1 MKHRSLIAAVLL
13 AACLPAAAQTWPN
26 KPVKLV
32 VGFAPAGAADT
43 VARAIADQL
52 GKVLGQTIVVEN
64 KPGAGSSI
72 AAEFVAKAP
81 ADGYT
86 ILIASPA
93 SISVNPALN
102 PKLAYKSSDL
112 LPVTQVSNS
121 PLVVVVPVGST
132 IKSLAELAAE
142 AKKNPGKI
150 NYGTS
155 GVGSAPHF
163 GAAYFSQ
170 VAGVEMT
177 HVPYKGGGPSI
188 LGLLQGD
195 TNVSFATPPSALP
208 QIKGGKL
215 RALAVTSRERSS
227 LMPDIPGTAE
237 AGMPSFAISFWY
249 GFFAPTGT
257 PQDIVKKL
265 FDATLQAA
273 NRPEVKAILEREGTE
288 VQLSKSPQDFASF
301 VAEDAKFWI
310 KLAKESGATAN

>member
-1 MKHRSLIAAVLL
+1 MNRRMLIAAALL
-13 AACLPAAAQTWPN
+13 AAALPAAAQTWPN

-72 AAEFVAKAP
+72 AAEFVAKSP

-112 LPVTQVSNS
+112 VPVTQVSNS
-121 PLVVVVPVGST
+121 PLVVVVPVASAIT
-132 IKSLAELAAE
+132 SLKALADE

-195 TNVSFATPPSALP
+195 TQVSFATPPSALP
-208 QIKGGKL
+208 QVKGGKL
-215 RALAVTSRERSS
+215 RALAVTSRERST

-237 AGMPSFAISFWY
+237 AGMPNFAISFWY
-249 GFFAPTGT
+249 GFFVPAGT
-257 PQDIVKKL
+257 PPDIVKRL

-288 VQLSKSPQDFASF
+288 VQLSKSPQDFAAF